1 MSAEG
6 YRYKGVA
13 RNGKIE
19 LEPGVVVP
27 EGAEVIVLFEP
38 AIEDDARRQ
47 EAKLR
52 LLEQME
58 KGFHLGG
65 GPYLSREELY
75 GETGRPRD

>member
-6 YRYKGVA
+6 YRYKGFV
-13 RNGKIE
+13 RNRKIE

-27 EGAEVIVLFEP
+27 DGAEVVVLFEP
-38 AIEDDARRQ
+38 ATEDDAGRRQ
-47 EAKLR
+47 ALQR
-52 LLEQME
+52 LLEQMK

>member
-19 LEPGVVVP
+19 LEPGATVP
-27 EGAEVIVLFEP
+27 DGAEVVVLFEP
-38 AIEDDARRQ
+38 DTEDDPVKHEARQ
-47 EAKLR
+47 R
-52 LLEQME
+52 LLDLMK